1 MSEKLF
7 ENKLVLLDTVNHAEN
22 TTTNGNIDF
31 KTTSLIEMEIISNDF
46 SSLKS
51 KSSEIELFTLGML
64 KPDCLDR
71 KLEHEAFRRIKSVG
85 FEIAYSKKITLTE
98 SDVRSL
104 YSRCQDK
111 EFFERMIEFLTSSE
125 SIVFIAKHIK
135 KDAIDRMNILV
146 GFTEPSK
153 AEFGTL
159 RELGKNVQ
167 CNIAHSSDSIASF
180 KKESSYFFSES
191 ELIQAGLDIKFYN

>member
-1 MSEKLF
+1 MSEKLL
-7 ENKLVLLDTVNHAEN
+7 ENKLVLLGTVNHVEN
-22 TTTNGNIDF
+22 ITMSGNVDI
-31 KTTSLIEMEIISNDF
+31 KTPSLIRKELITKDF
-46 SSLKS
+46 SSPKN

-64 KPDCLDR
+64 KPDCLSR
-71 KLEHEAFRRIKSVG
+71 KLEIEAYRRITEVG
-85 FEIAYSKKITLTE
+85 FEITYSKKITLTE
-98 SDVRSL
+98 SDVKSL
-104 YSRCQDK
+104 YFRCQDK
-111 EFFERMIEFLTSSE
+111 EYFERMIEFLTSSE
-125 SIVFIAKHIK
+125 SIIFIAKHNK

-146 GFTEPSK
+146 GFTEPLK

-159 RELGKNVQ
+159 RELGQNVQ